1 MLMEHDRGSK
11 DKINESST
19 VSYLRPLPEGGCLKK
34 LNSLLR
40 ICSVCLFWATVET
53 WQLSV
58 ELNI

>member
-34 LNSLLR
+34 AKLALKNLFGLSLLGYR
-40 ICSVCLFWATVET
+40 RNMAIIC
-53 WQLSV
+53 
-58 ELNI
+58 